1 MKRTLLVLLALGMAQ
16 GLQAQTVA
24 EPVETLPQ
32 VMVYSSRVANQDPVG
47 TFAMPISAL
56 RFEPLVD
63 VQARNLAEGQAD
75 VTIRG
80 GIFENTGFRIGAIP
94 LFDPQTGHY
103 SAEIPVAP
111 AMLGAPAILTGAD
124 NATAGFNASVG
135 TISYGWRPV
144 RQSGALTLAAGEY
157 DTNRQEFY
165 QGYVQ
170 ELGSGGERLGADV
183 AFAHSRSDGS
193 LPYGDHSFYRY
204 NARIQLASAEA
215 QTDLFAGY
223 QGKFFGWPNLY
234 TPFNSDESENLE
246 TVLVA
251 LNHRVNFGPDE
262 WVEAG
267 VFWRR
272 NKDDYAFN
280 RFAPVGL
287 VHPYQH
293 TTWVQGAALDGRRAL
308 GADGLALSFGAETMD
323 DSLKSTSLIYGPFMS
338 RRYYK
343 LSLVPEKTWTL
354 DAADRL
360 VLKAGATYDDT
371 SRDSASL
378 SPLLEVAR
386 ETSLP
391 GGGMGRLYASYSRS
405 TEVPTYT
412 ALNSSATSGLF
423 RGNPTLGRTASHNL
437 ELGASTPLDGWQVQ
451 TAVFWR
457 FDDRLVDWNFQN
469 SDYTAAGGM
478 IARTA
483 NPVDIATTGFE
494 AMLRRSWSN
503 LDLVFGYTAL
513 TKHANYG
520 SATVDASFYALNYP
534 KHRLTAAVVARLGGG
549 FELRLDN
556 EARLQAANVLRGANA
571 SNDALISA
579 VGLSYRPTAMPQLG
593 FSLQVDNLWNTDFEE
608 VPAVPAA
615 RRQTTASVEYV
626 W

>member
-1 MKRTLLVLLALGMAQ
+1 MKRTLLPLLVLGMAH

-24 EPVETLPQ
+24 EPVTTLPK
-32 VMVYSSRVANQDPVG
+32 VMVYSSHVANQDPVG

-75 VTIRG
+75 ISIRG
-80 GIFENTGFRIGAIP
+80 GTFENTGFRIGAVP

-103 SAEIPVAP
+103 TAEIPVAP
-111 AMLGAPAILTGAD
+111 AMLGAPTVLTGAD
-124 NATAGFNASVG
+124 NATAGFNDSVG
-135 TISYGWRPV
+135 TISYDWRPV
-144 RQSGALTLAAGEY
+144 RQTGALTLAAGEY

-165 QGYVQ
+165 QGLVQ

-193 LPYGDHSFYRY
+193 IPYGDHSFYRY
-204 NARIQLASAEA
+204 NARLQLASARA
-215 QTDLFAGY
+215 QTDFFAGY

-234 TPFNSDESENLE
+234 TPYNSDESENLE

-251 LNHRVNFGPDE
+251 LNHRVKFGPDE
-262 WVEAG
+262 WVQAG

-280 RFAPVGL
+280 RFAPVGP
-287 VHPYQH
+287 VHPFQH

-308 GADGLALSFGAETMD
+308 GADGLAVSFSAETMG
-323 DSLKSTSLIYGPFMS
+323 DSLKSTSLIYGPFMT

-343 LSLVPEKTWTL
+343 LGLVPEKTWTI

-360 VLKAGATYDDT
+360 VLKGGATYDDT
-371 SRDSASL
+371 NRDRASL
-378 SPLLEVAR
+378 SPLVEISR
-386 ETSLP
+386 ETTLP
-391 GGGMGRLYASYSRS
+391 GGGTRRLYASYSRCS
-405 TEVPTYT
+405 EVPTYT

-457 FDDRLVDWNFQN
+457 YDDRLVDWTFRNG
-469 SDYTAAGGM
+469 DYAAAGGK

-513 TKHANYG
+513 TKRANYG
-520 SATVDASFYALNYP
+520 SATIDASFYALNYP
-534 KHRLTAAVVARLGGG
+534 RQRLTAAVVARLGGG

-556 EARLQAANVLRGANA
+556 EARVQAANVLRGVNA
-571 SNDALISA
+571 SNEALTSA
-579 VGLSYRPTAMPQLG
+579 ASLSYRPATLPQLG
-593 FSLQVDNLWNTDFEE
+593 FSLQVDNLWNTEFEE
-608 VPAVPAA
+608 VPAVPAP
-615 RRQTTASVEYV
+615 RRQATAGVEYV